1 MQSFLPLTV
10 FTRWRVRYS
19 ALMKQS
25 TYKLVILGYV
35 LFPFL
40 GVIAAIVLL
49 WNRYVFPTDIA
60 LLVVF
65 QCIGALGIT
74 IGYHRMLTHESFKT
88 SPVLRAFF
96 IICGCMAV
104 EGAPITWVATHIK
117 HHAFSDDEEDPHSPL
132 KSFWHAH
139 MGWLFSEQSFAD
151 PKEYAPHLLKDPLLV
166 AIDRVYPLW
175 IALALL
181 IPFLIGGWTGLLW
194 GGFVRIFCTTHVTW
208 SVNSVCHTFGRRA
221 FDTTD
226 ESRNNWIVGLLA
238 FGEGW
243 HNNHHAFPKNA
254 FHGMWW
260 YQIDVSGL
268 IIRSLEILGLA
279 TAVQR
284 VSDEAMDLHRLKFQT
299 VGDTIASL
307 KQDLSR
313 FIDEGR
319 TELQEMMLRLP
330 PQRVALARF
339 AYESTM
345 RQFADMQL
353 HLAKRRHMK
362 RAAIERRRQKVAKL
376 IAVAKM
382 QLQMASVG
390 N

>member
-1 MQSFLPLTV
+1 MTD
-10 FTRWRVRYS
+10 R
-19 ALMKQS
+19 
-25 TYKLVILGYV
+25 TYRAVILGYV
-35 LFPFL
+35 LIPFCA
-40 GVIAAIVLL
+40 VIVAAVLL
-49 WNRYVFPTDIA
+49 WNRFVFPMDVA
-60 LLVVF
+60 LLIVF

-74 IGYHRMLTHESFKT
+74 IGYHRMLTHESFKA
-88 SPVLRAFF
+88 SRLLRAFL

-104 EGAPITWVATHIK
+104 EGAPISWVATHIK

-139 MGWLFSEQSFAD
+139 MGWLFSRQSYAD
-151 PKEYAPHLLKDPLLV
+151 PKEYAPHLLQDPLLV
-166 AIDRVYPLW
+166 VIDRVYPLW
-175 IALALL
+175 IGLALL
-181 IPFLIGGWTGLLW
+181 IPYLIGGWTGLVW

-221 FDTTD
+221 FNTTD

-243 HNNHHAFPKNA
+243 HNNHHAFPRSA

-260 YQIDVSGL
+260 YQFDVSGL
-268 IIRSLEILGLA
+268 IIRSFELLGLV

-284 VSDEAMDLHRLKFQT
+284 VSDEAIQAHCLKSQT
-299 VGDTIASL
+299 VSESIAML
-307 KQDLSR
+307 KEDLCM

-330 PQRVALARF
+330 AQKVALARF

-345 RQFADMQL
+345 RQFSDIQI
-353 HLAKRRHMK
+353 HLTKRRNMK

-376 IAVAKM
+376 IAVAKQ
-382 QLQMASVG
+382 QLQMTAVG
-390 N
+390 S